1 MSDFNAKIIDQFR
14 ANDGKVDGF
23 DAFEMLLLHTTGA
36 KTGAER
42 VNPLAF
48 RREGAD
54 LVVFGSVAG
63 APKHPAWYHNLV
75 TTPAVTVE
83 LGTETYAATARVAKG
98 DERTRIW
105 EAQKAEVPQFADY
118 EQKTDRE
125 IPVIVLERA

>member
-1 MSDFNAKIIDQFR
+1 MSDYNTKIIEQFR
-14 ANDGKVDGF
+14 ANDGKVEGF

-48 RREGAD
+48 RRDGGD

-75 TTPAVTVE
+75 TNPAVTVE

-105 EAQKAEVPQFADY
+105 DAQKAEVPQFADY

>member
-1 MSDFNAKIIDQFR
+1 MSDYNTKIIDQFR
-14 ANDGKVDGF
+14 ANDGKVEGF

-36 KTGAER
+36 KTGAQR

-63 APKHPAWYHNLV
+63 APKNPMWV
-75 TTPAVTVE
+75 PQPGRQSAVTVE
-83 LGTETYAATARVAKG
+83 LGTETYADARWQG

-105 EAQKAEVPQFADY
+105 EGAGRGPAVRSTRRD
-118 EQKTDRE
+118 
-125 IPVIVLERA
+125 

>member
-1 MSDFNAKIIDQFR
+1 MSDYNTKIIEQFR
-14 ANDGKVDGF
+14 ANDGKVEGF

-48 RREGAD
+48 RREGGD

-75 TTPAVTVE
+75 TNPAVTVE
-83 LGTETYAATARVAKG
+83 LGTETYEATARVAKG

-105 EAQKAEVPQFADY
+105 EAQKAEVPQFAEY

>member
-1 MSDFNAKIIDQFR
+1 MSDYNTKIIDEFR
-14 ANDGKVDGF
+14 ANAGKVEGF

-48 RREGAD
+48 RREGDD
-54 LVVFGSVAG
+54 LVVFASYAG
-63 APKHPAWYHNLV
+63 RPKHPMWFHNLV
-75 TTPAVTVE
+75 ANPDVEVE
-83 LGTETYAATARVAKG
+83 LGTETFSARARVAEG

-105 EAQKAEVPQFADY
+105 EAQKAEVPQFAEY
-118 EQKTDRE
+118 EQKADRE